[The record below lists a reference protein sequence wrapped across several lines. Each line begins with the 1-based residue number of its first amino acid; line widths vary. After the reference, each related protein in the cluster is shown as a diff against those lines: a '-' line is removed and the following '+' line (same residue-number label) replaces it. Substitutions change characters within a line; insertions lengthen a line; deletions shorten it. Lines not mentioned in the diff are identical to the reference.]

1 MFPTSSVPFPTYYDG
16 VMRADLGVLTRSN
29 RLGKHEAKQK
39 KSAQNA
45 RSVHANI
52 YMASA
57 YGVATLQVI
66 WRDKGIQFMAIS
78 PTYSEW
84 FTRFMTGIL

>member
-39 KSAQNA
+39 NPPKKLG
-45 RSVHANI
+45 R
-52 YMASA
+52 YM
-57 YGVATLQVI
+57 QI
-66 WRDKGIQFMAIS
+66 
-78 PTYSEW
+78 
-84 FTRFMTGIL
+84 FTWLVLMV